1 MVLARVLIYLPST
14 IYRTLELSYGIF
26 GRYMVTERFVGGS
39 SGPRFCTHW
48 LMVTCSCDGCAM
60 MVAAM
65 VLWNLVHP
73 ALFMKRRVDTE

>member
-1 MVLARVLIYLPST
+1 MKIVLARALIYLPST

-48 LMVTCSCDGCAM
+48 LMVTCSCDGCRNDGGSDGSMESRASS
-60 MVAAM
+60 AIYEAT
-65 VLWNLVHP
+65 
-73 ALFMKRRVDTE
+73 R